1 MSGVTVKVMPGV
13 GENEGA
19 GVGEAVGGRVGA
31 GVGDRLG
38 AGDGAIVGTVLG
50 SGTGAI
56 VGEGVGA
63 CESVGA
69 AVGENVAVS
78 APSTVALAR
87 ALEESDPATIAAASV
102 PLVAAVLI
110 AEDTLA
116 IGSSPLAFA
125 EVTKATAVVTDAPE
139 VCSRRRSV
147 TLAVQLVTV
156 IMLSSVPKSDST
168 EASAEMIVVRS
179 ASPTWPHVMPPR
191 TTDTAT

>member
-1 MSGVTVKVMPGV
+1 MSGVTVKVVPGV

-19 GVGEAVGGRVGA
+19 GVGGAVGGRVGA
-31 GVGDRLG
+31 GVGGRLG
-38 AGDGAIVGTVLG
+38 ICDGATVGSALG
-50 SGTGAI
+50 SGTGAV
-56 VGEGVGA
+56 VGEKVGA

-69 AVGENVAVS
+69 AVGADVAIS

-125 EVTKATAVVTDAPE
+125 EVTKATAVVIDAPE

-168 EASAEMIVVRS
+168 EASAEMS
-179 ASPTWPHVMPPR
+179 AFSSAMPT
-191 TTDTAT
+191 